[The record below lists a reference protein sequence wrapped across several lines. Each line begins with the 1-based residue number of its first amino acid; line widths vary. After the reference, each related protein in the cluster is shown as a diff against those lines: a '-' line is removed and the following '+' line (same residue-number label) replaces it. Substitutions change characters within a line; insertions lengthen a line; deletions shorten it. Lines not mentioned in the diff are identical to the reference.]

1 MVDQAATKTVD
12 RGATEMVDQAATKL
26 VKLDQAATK
35 LAKLDQAA
43 TKWLTKLS
51 TKIVDQVARQE
62 WLTELRQKNG

>member
-1 MVDQAATKTVD
+1 
-12 RGATEMVDQAATKL
+12 MVDQAATKL